1 MQYKSLSMSE
11 LGSQMQI
18 LQPLKKKNVQYSSLI
33 AVSKPIHCMLFQFY
47 FQQLWCGSDTLFC
60 LFFQH
65 CRLVQT
71 AVPPNWLFVT
81 SKYQTVFSLI
91 HFFILISVT
100 YCIGCRTVLSLT
112 DNICVPLRVVA
123 IFNAGILCHHPTSPL
138 ICQLSRL
145 FMHQSLILP
154 IRPSY
159 SCCPHTLKPF

>member
-1 MQYKSLSMSE
+1 
-11 LGSQMQI
+11 
-18 LQPLKKKNVQYSSLI
+18 
-33 AVSKPIHCMLFQFY
+33 MLFHFY

-91 HFFILISVT
+91 QFFILISVT

-123 IFNAGILCHHPTSPL
+123 IFNAGMLCHHPTSSHLSTLQALHASVFDLAHPPL
-138 ICQLSRL
+138 LLLLSTHFKAFLAQLHHITIFFPL
-145 FMHQSLILP
+145 NL
-154 IRPSY
+154 
-159 SCCPHTLKPF
+159 